1 MRDLRES
8 DVLFRYVATILL
20 FLSFRACTSCFQVDS
35 MDFEGALAFSIALA
49 GDLETLSG
57 LCV

>member
-1 MRDLRES
+1 MRTS